1 VAWIAILLLL
11 LALASPAGAQVTLP
25 AAPTLKPI
33 VTVSGDV
40 VRIGD
45 LIENA
50 GALADV
56 AIFRSPDLG
65 TTGVV
70 PASRVV
76 EAVRTRVVGLETNGI
91 AEVSVTRAS
100 RAIGLRELEAR
111 IIRALAGQYGLGEA
125 KNIALA
131 FDREFR
137 TLYFEP
143 TEADLQVARLHYDR
157 RNARFD
163 VSLEVPGRPRQPS
176 LRFTGSAVE
185 TTEVAVLTRALARGD
200 VLKDADVVV
209 ERRPK
214 ADSAGDVIV
223 TSEQAIGLATRR
235 PLRAGHPLR
244 QAELVKPEIVQ
255 RNETVTLVYEV
266 PGILLTMRGKALDAG
281 AVGDVVNVLNVQSKR
296 TVQGNVVGPGRVSV
310 TGRTPHAAASNM
322 STANLDPATKPRRSA
337 E

>member
-1 VAWIAILLLL
+1 MAWITILLLV
-11 LALASPAGAQVTLP
+11 ALASPAAAQVTLP
-25 AAPTLKPI
+25 AAPTLKPV
-33 VTVSGDV
+33 VTVSGDI

-50 GALADV
+50 GAAADM

-100 RAIGLRELEAR
+100 RAVGVRELEAR
-111 IIRALAGQYGLGEA
+111 ITRALAGQYGLGEA
-125 KNIALA
+125 KNLALT

-143 TEADLQVARLHYDR
+143 TEADLQLVRLHYDR
-157 RNARFD
+157 RTTRFD
-163 VSLEVPGRPRQPS
+163 VSFEVPGRPRQPS

-185 TTEVAVLTRALARGD
+185 TMEVAVLTRALARGD
-200 VLKDADVVV
+200 VLTDADVAVD
-209 ERRPK
+209 RRPK
-214 ADSAGDVIV
+214 VDSAADGIAS
-223 TSEQAIGLATRR
+223 SEQAIGLATRR
-235 PLRAGHPLR
+235 ALRAGHPLR
-244 QAELVKPEIVQ
+244 QAELMKPEVVQ
-255 RNETVTLVYEV
+255 RNETVTLMYEV
-266 PGILLTMRGKALDAG
+266 PGIRLTMRGKALDSG
-281 AVGDVVNVLNVQSKR
+281 AVGDLVSVLNVQSKR
-296 TVQGNVVGPGRVSV
+296 TVQGNVIGPGRVSV
-310 TGRTPHAAASNM
+310 TGRTPLAAAGHM
-322 STANLDPATKPRRSA
+322 STANLDPATRPRRSA

>member
-1 VAWIAILLLL
+1 MAWITILLLV
-11 LALASPAGAQVTLP
+11 ALASPAAAQVTLP

-33 VTVSGDV
+33 VTVSGDI

-50 GALADV
+50 GAAADM

-100 RAIGLRELEAR
+100 RAVGLRELEAR
-111 IIRALAGQYGLGEA
+111 ITRALAGQYGLGEA
-125 KNIALA
+125 KNIALT

-143 TEADLQVARLHYDR
+143 TEADLQIVRLHYDR
-157 RNARFD
+157 RTTRFD
-163 VSLEVPGRPRQPS
+163 VSFEVPGRPRQPS

-185 TTEVAVLTRALARGD
+185 TMEVAVLTRALARGD
-200 VLKDADVVV
+200 VLTDADVAVD
-209 ERRPK
+209 RRPK
-214 ADSAGDVIV
+214 VDSAADGIAS
-223 TSEQAIGLATRR
+223 SEQAIGLATRR

-244 QAELVKPEIVQ
+244 QAELMKPEIVH
-255 RNETVTLVYEV
+255 RNETVTLMYEV
-266 PGILLTMRGKALDAG
+266 PGIRLTMRGKALDSG
-281 AVGDVVNVLNVQSKR
+281 AVGDLVNVLNAQSKR
-296 TVQGNVVGPGRVSV
+296 TVQGNVIGPGRVSV
-310 TGRTPHAAASNM
+310 TGRTPLAAASNM
-322 STANLDPATKPRRSA
+322 STANLDPATRPRRSA